1 MKVEK
6 VNFKTYNSSPKLRV
20 TSGFSKNEPV
30 GDTTSFTG
38 VPKGEIVK
46 DIQKLMPRSI
56 NMMNK
61 FADNMGEISNILIN
75 AAGTGLVAPIFI
87 KYNPLSKTDE
97 DTRTYSAWRQPLSAV
112 LAIGTQATMV
122 APFNNLLS
130 WMSNSGCCEDYYNKT
145 NFQDSSYIRKLIKK
159 TNKGLTK
166 EQLDKLVSDEQKKQY
181 NELIENLRNKNTIY
195 IKHYNAET
203 TAMDA
208 DSLKN
213 LQLETLEQMLKED
226 NKKLETC
233 TTKSGKRAIRSAFL
247 TRQNDTAKAVLTEID
262 AKFKTLNTLSE
273 YDKYLGDKI
282 DNLKSSKADKE
293 LIEMIKEIRDRGIA
307 KTTKDTAGAVMDEM
321 QNKVTKMLSH
331 VNTYSEKLSEEEI
344 LKHVERSV
352 KDRKE
357 ALNTSIKLINEIKTD
372 LNSGATISEIEAK
385 IEDFLKKNPLKE
397 DCSIKSKYAEK
408 IAEKFKSNVEGS
420 LKGSKQFT
428 GLVISLL
435 VLPVTCY
442 LLNYIYP
449 IFMDA
454 VFPNLSNKKHD
465 NEASALV
472 AKAPKKEEV

>member
-6 VNFKTYNSSPKLRV
+6 VNFTTYNNSPKLRV
-20 TSGFSKNEPV
+20 TNGIRKNETI

-38 VPKGEIVK
+38 VPNGEIVK

-56 NMMNK
+56 NMMTK

-87 KYNPLSKTDE
+87 KYNPFSKTDE

-130 WMSNSGCCEDYYNKT
+130 WMSNSGACEDFYNKT
-145 NFQDSSYIRKLIKK
+145 NFQDADYIKKLIKK

-166 EQLDKLVSDEQKKQY
+166 EQLDDLVSKEQKKQY

-195 IKHYNAET
+195 IKHYDTAT

-213 LQLETLEQMLKED
+213 LQLETLEQMLKDD
-226 NKKLETC
+226 NQKLKTC
-233 TTKSGKRAIRSAFL
+233 NTKSEKRAIRSAYL
-247 TRQNDTAKAVLTEID
+247 TRQNDTAKALLNEID
-262 AKFKTLNTLSE
+262 TEFKTLSTPSE
-273 YDKYLGDKI
+273 YAKYLGDKI
-282 DNLKSSKADKE
+282 DKLKNSKADNE
-293 LIEMIKEIRDRGIA
+293 LIEMVKEIRDRGTA
-307 KTTKDTAGAVMDEM
+307 KTTKETAGAIMTEM

-331 VNTYSEKLSEEEI
+331 VDTYSKKLSEEEI
-344 LKHVERSV
+344 LKHVEQSV
-352 KDRKE
+352 KDRKD
-357 ALNTSIKLINEIKTD
+357 ALNASIELIKEIKTD
-372 LNSGATISEIEAK
+372 LNAGASIKEIEDK
-385 IEDFLKKNPLKE
+385 IEGYLKKNPIKE
-397 DCSIKSKYAEK
+397 DCSIKAKYAEK
-408 IAEKFKSNVEGS
+408 IAEKFKNNIEGS
-420 LKGSKQFT
+420 LKSSKQVT